1 MSGFTLNICVTM
13 FKIRMLLASIPQMI
27 LMILHCFPID
37 PPNSL
42 DQLITCPLTTSLLNN
57 PQPNASPKTG
67 TLLQSIINEKF
78 KQIILRASCCRRK
91 INKL

>member
-13 FKIRMLLASIPQMI
+13 FKIRMLLASIPRMI

-42 DQLITCPLTTSLLNN
+42 DQLITCPLTTSLPNN

-67 TLLQSIINEKF
+67 TLLQSIINEEF
-78 KQIILRASCCRRK
+78 KQIILTPSCCRRK